1 MFLGLL
7 NRKEK
12 LKFLDLAIYM
22 VDVDGEPTL
31 IEKRLLDMM
40 MAELGKD
47 IADEYT
53 FRRSDETDATI
64 QYFLESNKVVRNIIF
79 LNLTKILLVDDFYN
93 TSEHIFLEKI
103 QKAFGI
109 SPEKRRQLI
118 KIVYEER
125 DIKEKARRAIEDDEA
140 EE

>member
-1 MFLGLL
+1 MFLNLL

-22 VDVDGEPTL
+22 IDVDGEPTL
-31 IEKRLLDMM
+31 IEKRLLDLML
-40 MAELGKD
+40 AEVGSE
-47 IADEYT
+47 IAEEYT
-53 FRRSDETDATI
+53 FESSDDIDVTI

-103 QKAFGI
+103 QKAFEI
-109 SPEKRRQLI
+109 SSEKRRQLI

-125 DIKEKARRAIEDDEA
+125 DIKEQARRVIED
-140 EE
+140 